1 MSNTQIIIIVA
12 SVILVYLI
20 FVNHQ
25 KIISSFQGIGSS
37 TQILD
42 TYSRDL
48 TEQARENKL
57 DPVIG
62 RSKEI
67 SRVIQIL
74 SRRTKNNPILLGE
87 AGVGKTAIIEG
98 LAQKI
103 INNEV
108 PQSLRGKRVLA
119 INVSGMIAGTKYR
132 GEFEQRLKK
141 IVDEIRKSERQIIL
155 FIDEV
160 HTLLQA
166 EGAEGAL
173 DPADIL
179 KPALARG
186 ELQAIGAT
194 TVDEYEEY
202 IKPDESFERRFQS
215 VKVDPPNIKMTIEI
229 LRGIAPVYE
238 DHHRVEFTLEALKAT
253 AVLSE
258 KYIKNRFLPDKAID
272 LMDEAAAKVRLRIIE
287 VPDQIENIEKN
298 IEKLENIKKETSNN
312 KKYKIISSKISKNKI
327 KIKNLKNIEKNDKDN
342 IERPKVTIED
352 VKKVLSEWVGI
363 DEHKIKEK

>member
-1 MSNTQIIIIVA
+1 MNNTQIVILAAVA
-12 SVILVYLI
+12 ILVYLI
-20 FVNHQ
+20 FANRK
-25 KIISSFQGIGSS
+25 KIVSSFQNFGSS
-37 TQILD
+37 THILD

-48 TEQARENKL
+48 TKQAKEDKL

-62 RSKEI
+62 RAKEI

-87 AGVGKTAIIEG
+87 AGVGKTAIVEG
-98 LAQKI
+98 LAQRI
-103 INNEV
+103 IEDEV

-141 IVDEIRKSERQIIL
+141 IVEEIRKSERQIIL

-186 ELQAIGAT
+186 ELQTIGAT
-194 TVDEYEEY
+194 TLDEYEEY
-202 IKPDESFERRFQS
+202 IKPDESLERRFQS
-215 VKVDPPNIKMTIEI
+215 IIVDPPTIKMTIEI
-229 LRGIAPVYE
+229 LKGVALVYE
-238 DHHRVEFTLEALKAT
+238 DHHKVEFTLEALKAA
-253 AVLSE
+253 AVLSD

-272 LMDEAAAKVRLRIIE
+272 LMDEAAAKVRLRMIE
-287 VPDQIENIEKN
+287 VPDQIEDIEKG
-298 IEKLENIKKETSNN
+298 IEELEVEKKNTSNN
-312 KKYKIISSKISKNKI
+312 KKYKTISGKISKNKK
-327 KIKNLKNIEKNDKDN
+327 KIKELEKIEEKDKDN
-342 IERPKVTIED
+342 IERPIVSIDD

-363 DEHKIKEK
+363 DEKKIK